1 MITTLKC
8 AGLALSLIVSISAST
23 ARADQPNDRTL
34 VTFSQPV
41 EVAGHTLP
49 AGKYTFKLADSLT
62 DRHLVQI
69 FNDKGLLIATVIAVP
84 DYRLKPTN
92 ETVIKFAE
100 VPGGSVEAVRAWFSP
115 GNTVG
120 QEFVYP
126 KPRAAQLAKAAHAP
140 VPAIAADA
148 IDADALRTA
157 PIVAITPDEKESPV
171 AAVIQTTPVAEI
183 ATVGTL
189 ASEPIVAIGTS
200 GTTPDPKAARQL
212 PKTASGL
219 PLIVLCG
226 LASGGLAVGLM
237 LFGKRRRPLTVG
249 RPDNAPRNRR
259 PAA

>member
-8 AGLALSLIVSISAST
+8 AGLALSLMVSISATT
-23 ARADQPNDRTL
+23 ARADQANDGTF

-49 AGKYTFKLADSLT
+49 AGTYTFRLADSLT

-69 FNDKGLLIATVIAVP
+69 FNDKGLFIATVMAVP

-100 VPGGSVEAVRAWFSP
+100 VPSGSVEAVRAWFYP
-115 GNTVG
+115 GNSVG

-157 PIVAITPDEKESPV
+157 PIVAITPDQKESPV

-189 ASEPIVAIGTS
+189 ASEPVAIGTS
-200 GTTPDPKAARQL
+200 GSTPDPKAARQL
-212 PKTASGL
+212 PKSASGL
-219 PLIVLCG
+219 PLVVLCG